1 MEKTENMPIW
11 VYLAFSSIATR
22 KGALVLIFTCVA
34 FSIYCMPWSLLFPG
48 RDWVGQIFLIEDWSW
63 FAMMI
68 PITFWYWLSLRW
80 VENNSGWPDR
90 MQHEGQSSG
99 DA

>member
-1 MEKTENMPIW
+1 MEKTDNMPIW
-11 VYLAFSSIATR
+11 VFLAFSSIETR
-22 KGALVLIFTCVA
+22 KGALLLIFACVA
-34 FSIYCMPWSLLFPG
+34 FSIYCIPWSLLLPG
-48 RDWVGQIFLIEDWSW
+48 RDWVVQIFLIEDWSW

-68 PITFWYWLSLRW
+68 PITFWYLLSLRW

-90 MQHEGQSSG
+90 IQDESQPSS